1 MAIEGRQKHD
11 SGNCSDFRGVRRIT
25 ANHRPRSTGRAQCST
40 MPLPLM
46 RGAMIKDFKE
56 FLMKNAVLALAIAF
70 VMGAATQKV
79 VSSIVADII
88 MPLISLIL
96 PNGEWRSARIILSSG
111 VGADGKEVVN
121 AINYGNFF
129 GNLMDLIIIAL
140 IVFLITKAL
149 IKQAPAPPSKKC
161 PRCTETIAIDATKCK
176 YCTTDI

>member
-1 MAIEGRQKHD
+1 
-11 SGNCSDFRGVRRIT
+11 
-25 ANHRPRSTGRAQCST
+25 
-40 MPLPLM
+40 
-46 RGAMIKDFKE
+46 MIKDFKE

-70 VMGAATQKV
+70 IMGAATQKV

-96 PNGEWRSARIILSSG
+96 PSGDWRSAKIILSSR

-129 GNLMDLIIIAL
+129 GNLVDLVAIAL

-149 IKQAPAPPSKKC
+149 IKQEPSKKC

-176 YCTTDI
+176 HCTADI